1 MSRRP
6 SQLALGLD
14 PGAKLQSWQD
24 GAPLP
29 CLGRTLVLRLTGMA
43 AEAVR
48 IDDELH
54 LPLPPAAGERQVR
67 DAGEAWLRRE
77 AWTLFAQTIMRL
89 SAAAARPAPALRLSF
104 ARRGHWTTTTDDGAL
119 QCNWRLVEQPP
130 DVIEQVISRALRSHW
145 ARPVFAAAP
154 DLFAIQ

>member
-14 PGAKLQSWQD
+14 PATKLQPWQD

-29 CLGRTLVLRLTGMA
+29 CLGRTLVLRLSGIA

-48 IDDELH
+48 IGDELH
-54 LPLPPAAGERQVR
+54 LPLPPEAGERQVR

-77 AWTLFAQTIMRL
+77 AWALIGQLIERL
-89 SAAAARPAPALRLSF
+89 SAAATRPAPALRLSF
-104 ARRGHWTTTTDDGAL
+104 ARRGHWTESTDDGAL

-130 DVIEQVISRALRSHW
+130 EVIEQVISRALCLHW
-145 ARPVFAAAP
+145 ARPAATP
-154 DLFAIQ
+154 QMGDLFAA